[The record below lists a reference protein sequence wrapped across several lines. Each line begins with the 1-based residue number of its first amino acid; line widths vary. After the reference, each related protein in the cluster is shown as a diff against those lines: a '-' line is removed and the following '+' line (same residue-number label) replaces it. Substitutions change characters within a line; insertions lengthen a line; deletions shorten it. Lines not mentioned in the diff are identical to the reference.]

1 VRAGSSARAGART
14 TAEGASTTVTVLA
27 WRARPAITKAAA
39 ITAVATKAATIST
52 VAAEAAAAL
61 WGWCGTFKLEL
72 RCHCLAAVLGNFEG
86 HALTLAEGL
95 RAGRRQCGDV
105 YEHVRTT
112 TIRKDKSKALGLIEP
127 LYSSSL
133 SHRKPLVLAQV
144 IQ

>member
-1 VRAGSSARAGART
+1 MLAR
-14 TAEGASTTVTVLA
+14 
-27 WRARPAITKAAA
+27 RARPAITKAAA
-39 ITAVATKAATIST
+39 ITTVSAEATAISAVSTEATAIST
-52 VAAEAAAAL
+52 VTTEATTIAAVSAEAAAAL
-61 WGWCGTFKLEL
+61 RCRCGAFELEL
-72 RCHCLAAVLGNFEG
+72 GCHGLAAVLGNFER
-86 HALTLAEGL
+86 HALALAEAL
-95 RAGRRQCGDV
+95 RTGRCQCGDV